1 MWLVPLAL
9 VVGALAAVA
18 SLGLL
23 AMIGVVTHLAYYQ
36 TVGWRLIAPDPR
48 QLGAVSI
55 LIPVAGG
62 LIIGA
67 MAFWGSER
75 IRGHGIPEAMET
87 ILVGGSRVEPRLATL
102 KPLSSAISI
111 GTGGPFGAEGPI
123 ILTGGAL
130 GSVLAQHFHLSAIE
144 RRTLL
149 VAGACAGM
157 AAVFGTPVAA
167 VLFGVELLVFELKP
181 RSFVPIALAV
191 TVASVARQQ
200 FVGQGWIQPTPLF
213 PVPDS
218 HLAAVAL
225 IGAAVVGVVAGL
237 FAGVLTA
244 AVYAAEDA
252 FSKLPIHWAWWP
264 ALGGIVIGVGG
275 LIDPRVLGV
284 GYSTIAAELAGH
296 LAASAL
302 AILLITK
309 LTVWSIGLGSGTSG
323 GILAPLLMMGA
334 ALGGLMA
341 PVLPGGD
348 PSVWATLGM
357 AATMAGVTRSPLTAL
372 VFAFE
377 LTHSTGL
384 LLPLL
389 PACALAHLVSTLTL
403 KRSILTEKVARKGFH
418 VVREY
423 AVDPLEALFV
433 RDVMS
438 SEVITVQHSEPLAE
452 VYARLGHDPTARRQH
467 VYPVVDGNGS
477 LRGSFSWDDLH
488 ELHAS
493 DPVAASIDRLVMPV
507 VVSADPDETL
517 RHVADRMASASLY
530 ALPVVAPGDP
540 STLHGVITVENLLAA
555 RQRLLV
561 EERHRERPL
570 RLRSPRSTQ
579 PGSANEQ

>member
-1 MWLVPLAL
+1 
-9 VVGALAAVA
+9 
-18 SLGLL
+18 
-23 AMIGVVTHLAYYQ
+23 
-36 TVGWRLIAPDPR
+36 
-48 QLGAVSI
+48 
-55 LIPVAGG
+55 
-62 LIIGA
+62 
-67 MAFWGSER
+67 
-75 IRGHGIPEAMET
+75 
-87 ILVGGSRVEPRLATL
+87 
-102 KPLSSAISI
+102 
-111 GTGGPFGAEGPI
+111 
-123 ILTGGAL
+123 
-130 GSVLAQHFHLSAIE
+130 
-144 RRTLL
+144 
-149 VAGACAGM
+149 
-157 AAVFGTPVAA
+157 
-167 VLFGVELLVFELKP
+167 
-181 RSFVPIALAV
+181 
-191 TVASVARQQ
+191 
-200 FVGQGWIQPTPLF
+200 
-213 PVPDS
+213 
-218 HLAAVAL
+218 
-225 IGAAVVGVVAGL
+225 
-237 FAGVLTA
+237 
-244 AVYAAEDA
+244 
-252 FSKLPIHWAWWP
+252 
-264 ALGGIVIGVGG
+264 
-275 LIDPRVLGV
+275 
-284 GYSTIAAELAGH
+284 
-296 LAASAL
+296 
-302 AILLITK
+302 
-309 LTVWSIGLGSGTSG
+309 
-323 GILAPLLMMGA
+323 
-334 ALGGLMA
+334 
-341 PVLPGGD
+341 
-348 PSVWATLGM
+348 
-357 AATMAGVTRSPLTAL
+357 MAGVTRSPLTAL

>member
-1 MWLVPLAL
+1 MSRARRFGTSPASATVSIAIRTKSQIFSGNAHRRGTKPRRSAGHLSDFSIAIEALWLVPLAL

-23 AMIGVVTHLAYYQ
+23 AMIGLVTHLAYYQ

-275 LIDPRVLGV
+275 LDRPTRARRRLLDDRRGV
-284 GYSTIAAELAGH
+284 G
-296 LAASAL
+296 
-302 AILLITK
+302 
-309 LTVWSIGLGSGTSG
+309 
-323 GILAPLLMMGA
+323 
-334 ALGGLMA
+334 
-341 PVLPGGD
+341 
-348 PSVWATLGM
+348 
-357 AATMAGVTRSPLTAL
+357 
-372 VFAFE
+372 
-377 LTHSTGL
+377 
-384 LLPLL
+384 
-389 PACALAHLVSTLTL
+389 
-403 KRSILTEKVARKGFH
+403 
-418 VVREY
+418 
-423 AVDPLEALFV
+423 
-433 RDVMS
+433 
-438 SEVITVQHSEPLAE
+438 
-452 VYARLGHDPTARRQH
+452 
-467 VYPVVDGNGS
+467 
-477 LRGSFSWDDLH
+477 
-488 ELHAS
+488 
-493 DPVAASIDRLVMPV
+493 
-507 VVSADPDETL
+507 
-517 RHVADRMASASLY
+517 
-530 ALPVVAPGDP
+530 
-540 STLHGVITVENLLAA
+540 
-555 RQRLLV
+555 
-561 EERHRERPL
+561 
-570 RLRSPRSTQ
+570 RSPRRKRAGNSSDHQ
-579 PGSANEQ
+579 AHRVVHRPRLGDQRRHPRAAPDDGCRSRWPDGSGAPGRRSLRVGDARYGGNHGRRDPLAADRFGIRV